1 MDGLNGD
8 WAAIGEVAG
17 VDVMVSLVSERKKS
31 KKNEEIYVYTRVFKE
46 ESERTNVR

>member
-8 WAAIGEVAG
+8 WAAIGDVG

-31 KKNEEIYVYTRVFKE
+31 KSEEIYVYTRVFKE
-46 ESERTNVR
+46 ERERKNVR